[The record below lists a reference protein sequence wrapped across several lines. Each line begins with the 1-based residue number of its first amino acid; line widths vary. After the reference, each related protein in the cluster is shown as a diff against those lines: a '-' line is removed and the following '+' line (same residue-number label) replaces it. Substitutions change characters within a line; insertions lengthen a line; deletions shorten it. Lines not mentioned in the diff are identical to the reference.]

1 MKEKWFFVLKTAI
14 FLIFSFALLGTVII
28 FLGKERPYFKKTF
41 ILKTQFRSVAG
52 LSSESPVYRYGL
64 RVGHVADFQFLKDGR
79 VEVIMR
85 IEKRF
90 HSQFHKDCYAKIV
103 PVGILGDKAVDI
115 VGGKPDTPILAEG
128 SVINSVEPITLE
140 EIASRAKPLLD
151 KTTIIAANL
160 AEITDNIKQEHA
172 TYQNI
177 FRNIAKITDKIA
189 RGEGTL
195 GALVQK
201 EDLYKEMTTT
211 VRNAGKTMYK
221 AHAFI
226 TSLQQRTKQLKP
238 ILSETQQAASDLT
251 TLLAQIQTFIDQMNN
266 WIEKTQEITEE
277 LSYASAHIKIASE
290 DLPIVMKN
298 FRHASQG
305 AVEVIEAAKKSWF
318 IRRYLP
324 KEKKKR

>member
-128 SVINSVEPITLE
+128 SVISSVEPITLE

-160 AEITDNIKQEHA
+160 AEITDNIKREHV

-177 FRNIAKITDKIA
+177 FHNIAKITDKIA

-201 EDLYKEMTTT
+201 EDLYKETVAT
-211 VRNAGKTMYK
+211 VRKAGETMHKT
-221 AHAFI
+221 HAFI
-226 TSLQQRTKQLKP
+226 TSLQQRSKQLKP
-238 ILSETQQAASDLT
+238 ILAETEQVASDLT
-251 TLLAQIQTFIDQMNN
+251 TLLAQMKIFIEKLNH
-266 WIEKTQEITEE
+266 WIEETQKITKE
-277 LSYASAHIKIASE
+277 LSYTSIQLRTASG

-298 FRHASQG
+298 LRHASQG